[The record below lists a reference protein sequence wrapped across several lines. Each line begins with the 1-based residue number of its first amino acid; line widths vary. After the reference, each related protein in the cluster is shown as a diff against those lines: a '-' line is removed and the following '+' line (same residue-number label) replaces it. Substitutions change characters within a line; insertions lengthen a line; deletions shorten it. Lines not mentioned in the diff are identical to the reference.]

1 MRGAGPSPPRR
12 RHITAPNYR
21 WRSHHHR
28 DRLSTPAAAPP
39 ATTLCH
45 PGRLFSADGR
55 RRLRISIGGD
65 LAAIA
70 AIPPPHLSLPF
81 PCISCLAV
89 CVCGYPGLPAPTHAA
104 LGMRACCVRRS
115 GCRRE
120 GLQAVLTAVSAYK
133 NREKCC
139 PDCAARCV
147 WNVQS
152 TRQHPFSH
160 TPSPWT
166 HTHVDTLHAHA
177 QPVSQKVLLV
187 REGKGSRVGEGS

>member
-1 MRGAGPSPPRR
+1 VRGAGPSPPRR

-39 ATTLCH
+39 ATALWH
-45 PGRLFSADGR
+45 PGRRFSAGGR
-55 RRLRISIGGD
+55 RRHRISIGGD

-70 AIPPPHLSLPF
+70 AIPPPHLSLPV

-104 LGMRACCVRRS
+104 LDTRACCVRRS
-115 GCRRE
+115 GCE
-120 GLQAVLTAVSAYK
+120 QGGLHTMLAAVCDAK

-139 PDCAARCV
+139 PDCAAGVCKMCKIHVIIHVHTFPPLAFTRT
-147 WNVQS
+147 S
-152 TRQHPFSH
+152 TPY
-160 TPSPWT
+160 T
-166 HTHVDTLHAHA
+166 HTRI
-177 QPVSQKVLLV
+177 QPTIKHCSKVKARV
-187 REGKGSRVGEGS
+187 RE